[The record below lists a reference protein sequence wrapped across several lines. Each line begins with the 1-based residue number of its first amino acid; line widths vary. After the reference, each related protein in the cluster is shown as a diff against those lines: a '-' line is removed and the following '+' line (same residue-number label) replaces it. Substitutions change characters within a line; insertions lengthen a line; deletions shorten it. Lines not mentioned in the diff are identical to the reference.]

1 MAIRHKKIVLALSLA
16 CGPALAQQAGAP
28 AAATQGTAS
37 AANDAN
43 SLDRPRPSEL
53 FRESGSLFEA
63 SATAQGVESSRVK
76 ASAASFFAVPK
87 PEPRVL
93 KKHDLV
99 TIIIREE
106 SEVSADG
113 NTDLKKEAAL
123 QATIEE
129 WVRLNLRNLS
139 NLAGSNEN
147 LPSVAMSGNRE
158 FKGEAK
164 VDRTDSFIGR
174 IQAEVVDVKPNGT
187 FVVQARKRIKFDE
200 EEQEFILS
208 GVCRAADVTPD
219 NTVLSTQVYNM
230 ELEKKHKGQVRNTTK
245 KGLIPK
251 LVDFVNPF

>member
-1 MAIRHKKIVLALSLA
+1 MARGRKRIALALSLA
-16 CGPALAQQAGAP
+16 CSPVLAQQASAP
-28 AAATQGTAS
+28 ATTTPAPSNAADS
-37 AANDAN
+37 N
-43 SLDRPRPSEL
+43 SLDRPKAAEL
-53 FRESGSLFEA
+53 FRESGSLFDA
-63 SATAQGVESSRVK
+63 GMAAQGVESSRVK
-76 ASAASFFAVPK
+76 ASAVSFFAVPK

-129 WVRLNLRNLS
+129 WVRLNFQDLS
-139 NLAGSNEN
+139 KLAGSNEN
-147 LPSVAMSGNRE
+147 LPSIRMNGNRE

-200 EEQEFILS
+200 EEQEFVLS

-219 NTVLSTQVYNM
+219 NTVLSTQVYNL

-245 KGLIPK
+245 KGLVPR
-251 LVDFVNPF
+251 LVDFINPF